1 MHSEIVEPLLLFCT
15 HVIRV
20 RDTRC
25 CNIML
30 RVFRSIVPD
39 FRAVDGAQI
48 KVEDDNNNN
57 SNVDTSPIP
66 AGTATVIREYI
77 SGDVLRACI
86 QSINEPYY
94 VDLQK
99 EIASFIAAILA
110 HYSPLTP
117 TPRNVL
123 VSIPG
128 LQESAVDQVLAKIS
142 TIPNSKLQRNQVLE
156 LFSELKGVSI
166 SEMGKLSS
174 SIGNLSSRKSS
185 GKRASRSQMAQEFM
199 TAPAA
204 SHNTNGG
211 FPGGAKVEDGSNL
224 EGVAGLFNQ

>member
-1 MHSEIVEPLLLFCT
+1 MHSKIVEPLLVFCT
-15 HVIRV
+15 HVIRM

-39 FRAVDGAQI
+39 FRTVDGAQV
-48 KVEDDNNNN
+48 KMEEDSN

-66 AGTATVIREYI
+66 ASTASVIREYI
-77 SGDVLRACI
+77 SDNVLKACI

-94 VDLQK
+94 VELQK

-123 VSIPG
+123 LSVPN

-156 LFSELKGVSI
+156 LFRELKGVSI

-174 SIGNLSSRKSS
+174 SMGNFSSRKSS

-204 SHNTNGG
+204 SQNANGG
-211 FPGGAKVEDGSNL
+211 FSGGNNGDDGSSL